1 MPESIYIATS
11 PQYEGIVKIGR
22 TDRPVQERMDELSN
36 RNYGLEGEAGDME
49 WEVANVIVV
58 DDNVAAEAMLHKHF
72 DSIRVSDSRELF
84 YSNDPESLA
93 TEAASISD
101 GKLLLEEVDA
111 DIAIEVLD
119 TLVQLGL
126 VVGVGAIAGRA
137 LHKRFTGHPRYEKFV
152 SQASQRGRNAQHFAS
167 AVAKDAEE
175 RWTSTAPKRAE
186 IYDAAV
192 STANNA
198 VNAGRENWD
207 ASKPL
212 RTDVAQ
218 KARERAEGLKRGIGS
233 VSQWVREKIP
243 KGSGT
248 DSAED

>member
-22 TDRPVQERMDELSN
+22 TDRPVQERMDELSS
-36 RNYGLEGEAGDME
+36 RDYGLEGEVGDTE
-49 WEVANVIVV
+49 WEVANVIIV
-58 DDNVAAEAMLHKHF
+58 DDNVAAEAMLHQHF
-72 DSIRVSDSRELF
+72 DSLRVSDSRELF
-84 YSNDPESLA
+84 YSNDAEALA
-93 TEAASISD
+93 AEAASISD

-126 VVGVGAIAGRA
+126 VVGVGAIAGRV
-137 LHKRFTGHPRYEKFV
+137 LHKRFKGHPRYEKFV
-152 SQASQRGRNAQHFAS
+152 SQASQHGRNAQHFAS

-175 RWTSTAPKRAE
+175 RWASTAPKRAE

-233 VSQWVREKIP
+233 LTQRARQKFP

-248 DSAED
+248 GSAED